1 MKSKAFLTAGLTA
14 ISLLSAFPTMTAF
27 AGSSSIP
34 TFNAS
39 INAENVS
46 PRYRFIQSATI
57 AVHPNKSET
66 VYTLDISGIETVT
79 SVSGTATLYK
89 KNSSGNYVKIDSEE
103 LSFRGSSV
111 SYKGHLTSSGSG
123 SYKIEFVGTVYTA
136 TGSESITSK
145 ANAQTAFLLK
155 KLRKFHAAKER
166 HFQFTGSAFLFLPN

>member
-34 TFNAS
+34 TFNAA

-79 SVSGTATLYK
+79 SVSGTAMHIPQNLR
-89 KNSSGNYVKIDSEE
+89 IRSE
-103 LSFRGSSV
+103 
-111 SYKGHLTSSGSG
+111 
-123 SYKIEFVGTVYTA
+123 GT
-136 TGSESITSK
+136 
-145 ANAQTAFLLK
+145 
-155 KLRKFHAAKER
+155 ER
-166 HFQFTGSAFLFLPN
+166 HSALN

>member
-1 MKSKAFLTAGLTA
+1 MVFIIMKTKAFLTAGLTA

-111 SYKGHLTSSGSG
+111 SYKGHLTSCRSRMS
-123 SYKIEFVGTVYTA
+123 KIEFLA
-136 TGSESITSK
+136 TLYPATRSEPLTTPHTLSY
-145 ANAQTAFLLK
+145 
-155 KLRKFHAAKER
+155 
-166 HFQFTGSAFLFLPN
+166 

>member
-1 MKSKAFLTAGLTA
+1 MKSKAFLAAGLTA

-79 SVSGTATLYK
+79 SISGTATLHK
-89 KNSSGNYVKIDSEE
+89 QNSSGNYVKIDSEK

-111 SYKGHLTSSGSG
+111 D
-123 SYKIEFVGTVYTA
+123 
-136 TGSESITSK
+136 
-145 ANAQTAFLLK
+145 
-155 KLRKFHAAKER
+155 RK
-166 HFQFTGSAFLFLPN
+166 SVV

>member
-136 TGSESITSK
+136 TGSESITISS
-145 ANAQTAFLLK
+145 T
-155 KLRKFHAAKER
+155 
-166 HFQFTGSAFLFLPN
+166 SSY

>member
-57 AVHPNKSET
+57 AEQIRNR
-66 VYTLDISGIETVT
+66 VYFGHKRNRNC
-79 SVSGTATLYK
+79 Y
-89 KNSSGNYVKIDSEE
+89 
-103 LSFRGSSV
+103 FRIRYS
-111 SYKGHLTSSGSG
+111 H
-123 SYKIEFVGTVYTA
+123 FV
-136 TGSESITSK
+136 
-145 ANAQTAFLLK
+145 
-155 KLRKFHAAKER
+155 
-166 HFQFTGSAFLFLPN
+166 

>member
-1 MKSKAFLTAGLTA
+1 MVFIIMKTKERRFPYEIKSIFNCRFNCHIPVIG
-14 ISLLSAFPTMTAF
+14 ISHNDSICRKF
-27 AGSSSIP
+27 SIP

-111 SYKGHLTSSGSG
+111 SYKGDLTSSGSG

-136 TGSESITSK
+136 TGSESITIS
-145 ANAQTAFLLK
+145 NT
-155 KLRKFHAAKER
+155 
-166 HFQFTGSAFLFLPN
+166 SSY

>member
-103 LSFRGSSV
+103 LSFRGS
-111 SYKGHLTSSGSG
+111 G

-136 TGSESITSK
+136 TGSESITIS
-145 ANAQTAFLLK
+145 NT
-155 KLRKFHAAKER
+155 
-166 HFQFTGSAFLFLPN
+166 SSY